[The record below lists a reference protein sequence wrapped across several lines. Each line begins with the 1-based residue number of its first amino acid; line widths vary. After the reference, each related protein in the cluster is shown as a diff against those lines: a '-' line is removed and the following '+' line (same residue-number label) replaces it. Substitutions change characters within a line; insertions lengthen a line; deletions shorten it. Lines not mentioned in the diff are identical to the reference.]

1 MPDDIVLIVS
11 SAHPWHGRKHVTLE
25 ELRGEPLLLR
35 ERGSGTRAA
44 LETALR
50 EAGADI
56 ATFRVVGEI
65 QQDMDRLQSQ
75 RADLERFFAKAEN
88 RDLQD
93 RAKFIGNVIEARSF
107 NWTKMFME
115 LEHTLPAGAHIIRI
129 DPKLEAGTVS
139 VKFSI
144 GGTSPGVKVELLKAF
159 EDSKSFTHIELTSTG
174 VNQQAGAGAADVF
187 VLEFSAIYTGI

>member
-1 MPDDIVLIVS
+1 MYVRLNLATQPLVSHRRFLVGSVLLGILG
-11 SAHPWHGRKHVTLE
+11 SALFVYLGWHFYNLRKSDE
-25 ELRGEPLLLR
+25 
-35 ERGSGTRAA
+35 
-44 LETALR
+44 
-50 EAGADI
+50 D
-56 ATFRVVGEI
+56 FRSRLGKI

-75 RADLERFFAKAEN
+75 RADLERFFSKAEN

-129 DPKLEAGTVS
+129 DPKLEGGTVS

-144 GGTSPGVKVELLKAF
+144 GGTSPDAKVQLLKAF

-174 VNQQAGAGAADVF
+174 VNQQAGVGAADVF